1 MAAQQPHT
9 RHTSFTTQK
18 RDLNFHQFLRP
29 NSTDFSSPATTVA
42 VDATNT
48 SNLKVGPSTGQPRRE
63 SFLYRPSIDERELNR
78 SASRTSSVTS
88 IAAQYGEDLIVTPF
102 AQILASLRNVRNN
115 LILIANVPADE
126 SRPRPIPKR
135 PPLHSI
141 PLPADVIQCGQ
152 DTLDELDWCL
162 ISWKLSKLIDL
173 YQIWHLFRKMLNK
186 ELVHFAESS
195 KSGTQISQFL
205 INTYMDKDD
214 DDVSQN
220 LRVPDETASTSSL
233 DNVSISLLGK
243 AKTAAMSRIIGIRK
257 LKSPRGGHI
266 PEYGV
271 DGHKELEVYMQKLD
285 EWGPNVFKIQEFS
298 KGHSLTSITF
308 TIMEKRGLLKTFEIP
323 SSILLN
329 YLLHLEH
336 HYRDNPYHN
345 QVHAADVTQSVN
357 VLISSPALQD
367 VFSELEVLASIFAG
381 AIHDVDHP
389 GFTNHY
395 LINTNSELAI
405 MYNDE
410 SVLEQHHLAVAF
422 KLLQDSNCNFIV
434 SLNKKQRQ
442 LFRKLTIEMVLATDM
457 SKHMSILADL
467 KTMVEAKKVAGS
479 SVLTLDKTDRIQVMQ
494 TMIHLAD
501 LSNPTKPIDLY
512 SIWVK
517 NIMEEYWRQ
526 GDRERD
532 LGIDISPM
540 CDRNNI
546 TIAKS
551 QVGFIDFIVHPL
563 FETWADLVNPHAQ
576 YILDQL
582 EFNREWYQTR
592 IPEEQEK
599 HDVMIEENDANV
611 ESTTIFRSSQQQSSP
626 NEISNL
632 KQFESTKEMKE

>member
-1 MAAQQPHT
+1 ML
-9 RHTSFTTQK
+9 SFFQ
-18 RDLNFHQFLRP
+18 
-29 NSTDFSSPATTVA
+29 
-42 VDATNT
+42 
-48 SNLKVGPSTGQPRRE
+48 
-63 SFLYRPSIDERELNR
+63 
-78 SASRTSSVTS
+78 
-88 IAAQYGEDLIVTPF
+88 
-102 AQILASLRNVRNN
+102 
-115 LILIANVPADE
+115 
-126 SRPRPIPKR
+126 
-135 PPLHSI
+135 
-141 PLPADVIQCGQ
+141 
-152 DTLDELDWCL
+152 
-162 ISWKLSKLIDL
+162 
-173 YQIWHLFRKMLNK
+173 
-186 ELVHFAESS
+186 
-195 KSGTQISQFL
+195 
-205 INTYMDKDD
+205 
-214 DDVSQN
+214 
-220 LRVPDETASTSSL
+220 
-233 DNVSISLLGK
+233 
-243 AKTAAMSRIIGIRK
+243 
-257 LKSPRGGHI
+257 
-266 PEYGV
+266 
-271 DGHKELEVYMQKLD
+271 LD
-285 EWGPNVFKIQEFS
+285 EWGPDIFKIHEFS
-298 KGHSLTSITF
+298 NGHSLTCITF
-308 TIMEKRGLLKTFEIP
+308 TILKKRGLLKTFEIP
-323 SSILLN
+323 SGILLN

-357 VLISSPALQD
+357 VLISSPTLQD

-422 KLLQDSNCNFIV
+422 KLLQDSNSILKFEYV
-434 SLNKKQRQ
+434 QYFNKKRYRI
-442 LFRKLTIEMVLATDM
+442 LHVLATDM

-479 SVLTLDKTDRIQVMQ
+479 SVLTLDKTDGLQVMQ

-501 LSNPTKPIDLY
+501 LSNPTKPISIY

-551 QVGFIDFIVHPL
+551 QVGFIDFIVQPL

-582 EFNREWYQTR
+582 ELNRQWYQAR
-592 IPEEQEK
+592 IPEEQDK
-599 HDVMIEENDANV
+599 HDATEEKTSANV
-611 ESTTIFRSSQQQSSP
+611 ESMTNS
-626 NEISNL
+626 L
-632 KQFESTKEMKE
+632 K

>member
-1 MAAQQPHT
+1 
-9 RHTSFTTQK
+9 
-18 RDLNFHQFLRP
+18 N
-29 NSTDFSSPATTVA
+29 
-42 VDATNT
+42 
-48 SNLKVGPSTGQPRRE
+48 
-63 SFLYRPSIDERELNR
+63 
-78 SASRTSSVTS
+78 
-88 IAAQYGEDLIVTPF
+88 
-102 AQILASLRNVRNN
+102 
-115 LILIANVPADE
+115 
-126 SRPRPIPKR
+126 
-135 PPLHSI
+135 
-141 PLPADVIQCGQ
+141 
-152 DTLDELDWCL
+152 
-162 ISWKLSKLIDL
+162 
-173 YQIWHLFRKMLNK
+173 
-186 ELVHFAESS
+186 
-195 KSGTQISQFL
+195 
-205 INTYMDKDD
+205 
-214 DDVSQN
+214 
-220 LRVPDETASTSSL
+220 
-233 DNVSISLLGK
+233 
-243 AKTAAMSRIIGIRK
+243 
-257 LKSPRGGHI
+257 
-266 PEYGV
+266 
-271 DGHKELEVYMQKLD
+271 
-285 EWGPNVFKIQEFS
+285 
-298 KGHSLTSITF
+298 
-308 TIMEKRGLLKTFEIP
+308 
-323 SSILLN
+323 
-329 YLLHLEH
+329 
-336 HYRDNPYHN
+336 
-345 QVHAADVTQSVN
+345 
-357 VLISSPALQD
+357 

-551 QVGFIDFIVHPL
+551 QVV
-563 FETWADLVNPHAQ
+563 TKNY
-576 YILDQL
+576 YI
-582 EFNREWYQTR
+582 YQ
-592 IPEEQEK
+592 
-599 HDVMIEENDANV
+599 
-611 ESTTIFRSSQQQSSP
+611 
-626 NEISNL
+626 
-632 KQFESTKEMKE
+632 

>member
-1 MAAQQPHT
+1 M
-9 RHTSFTTQK
+9 RTSFTVQK
-18 RDLNFHQFLRP
+18 YDLNFHQFLKF
-29 NSTDFSSPATTVA
+29 NSIDFSSSATAIA
-42 VDATNT
+42 VDAAN
-48 SNLKVGPSTGQPRRE
+48 SGNLKVGPSSGQHRRE
-63 SFLYRPSIDERELNR
+63 SFLYRPSIDEREFNR
-78 SASRTSSVTS
+78 SASRTSSITS
-88 IAAQYGEDLIVTPF
+88 IAAQHGEDLIVTPF

-115 LILIANVPADE
+115 LVLIANIPADE
-126 SRPRPIPKR
+126 NRPRPIPKR
-135 PPLHSI
+135 PPLHSTA
-141 PLPADVIQCGQ
+141 LPADVIQCGQ

-162 ISWKLSKLIDL
+162 GQLETIQTHRSVSDMASSK
-173 YQIWHLFRKMLNK
+173 FRKMLNK

-205 INTYMDKDD
+205 IDTYMDKDD

-220 LRVPDETASTSSL
+220 LRVPDEMASTSSL
-233 DNVSISLLGK
+233 DNVSVSLLGK
-243 AKTAAMSRIIGIRK
+243 AKTAAISRIIGIRK
-257 LKSPRGGHI
+257 LKSPRGSHI

-271 DGHKELEVYMQKLD
+271 DGHKELEVYMKQLD
-285 EWGPNVFKIQEFS
+285 EWGPNIFKIQEFS
-298 KGHSLTSITF
+298 RGHSLTSITF

-323 SSILLN
+323 SPILLN

-357 VLISSPALQD
+357 VLISSPALQN

-389 GFTNHY
+389 GFTNHH

-434 SLNKKQRQ
+434 SLNRKQRQ

-457 SKHMSILADL
+457 SKHMNILADL

-479 SVLTLDKTDRIQVMQ
+479 SVLTLDKTDRIQIMQ

-501 LSNPTKPIDLY
+501 LSNPTKPINLY
-512 SIWVK
+512 NIWVK

-582 EFNREWYQTR
+582 ELNREWYQAR

-599 HDVMIEENDANV
+599 QDVMIEENYANV
-611 ESTTIFRSSQQQSSP
+611 EATTNFESSQHQQQQPSST
-626 NEISNL
+626 EITNL
-632 KQFESTKEMKE
+632 KQSESIKEAKE

>member
-1 MAAQQPHT
+1 MI
-9 RHTSFTTQK
+9 
-18 RDLNFHQFLRP
+18 L
-29 NSTDFSSPATTVA
+29 
-42 VDATNT
+42 
-48 SNLKVGPSTGQPRRE
+48 LK
-63 SFLYRPSIDERELNR
+63 Y
-78 SASRTSSVTS
+78 SRKKA
-88 IAAQYGEDLIVTPF
+88 IEKYGEDLIVTPF

-162 ISWKLSKLIDL
+162 DQLETIQTHRSVSDMASSK
-173 YQIWHLFRKMLNK
+173 FRKMLNK

-308 TIMEKRGLLKTFEIP
+308 TIMEYFVKLFATYFQKRGLLKTFEIP

-345 QVHAADVTQSVN
+345 Q
-357 VLISSPALQD
+357 D

-389 GFTNHY
+389 D
-395 LINTNSELAI
+395 SELAI

-582 EFNREWYQTR
+582 EFNRYKLSDTIKVLYQTR

-632 KQFESTKEMKE
+632 KQFESTKNKSIDRIQADAY